1 MSNAE
6 APFVA
11 TDKHGKPAR
20 VCPRWVVETSGRN
33 RAARRRAAAIK
44 AEVENLDRLL
54 RAHAIHRWHTLTGEP
69 RDVVLYE
76 PGVAYVARRLG
87 KPFHAVKAAALVCR
101 DEIRKGL

>member
-20 VCPRWVVETSGRN
+20 VGPRWVVET
-33 RAARRRAAAIK
+33 
-44 AEVENLDRLL
+44 LDRLL